1 MKLNK
6 NTRAKMKLATAA
18 ELKKIKPAA
27 RVLLDFNLISEKK
40 AQLIARNF

>member
-6 NTRAKMKLATAA
+6 STRAKIKLATAA
-18 ELKKIKPAA
+18 EIKKVKSAA
-27 RVLLDFNLISEKK
+27 RDLLDFNLISDKK

>member
-6 NTRAKMKLATAA
+6 STRAKMKLATAA
-18 ELKKIKPAA
+18 ELKKVRAAA
-27 RVLLDFNLISEKK
+27 RVLLDFNLISDKR